1 MIRRAIVLNI
11 DRSQKHD
18 LGLMNGVLSMTQ
30 ASFPIPSLPASMQE
44 PLRRF
49 ADRIRILG
57 GPNSLAITLF
67 GAIVPET
74 TSRFDPHHDIA
85 RSVVVLHM
93 IDLEMLRV
101 LAKDGLKL
109 GKARIAAPLI
119 MTPEYIQHSV
129 DTFPLELLEIQQR
142 HASLFGPDYFADLTF
157 AESHMRLQCERE
169 LNTILI
175 GMRQSLLNAAG
186 REKLF
191 QSIEVDVM
199 DRLMRTLR
207 GLVWLHGS
215 HTFHPATQ
223 AVTLVE
229 ERLPQPLSG
238 IRTALDEGH
247 STGWTEFQSL
257 YHDVESLRN
266 LADAW

>member
-1 MIRRAIVLNI
+1 
-11 DRSQKHD
+11 
-18 LGLMNGVLSMTQ
+18 
-30 ASFPIPSLPASMQE
+30 MQE

-49 ADRIRILG
+49 AERIQTLG
-57 GPNSLAITLF
+57 GANSLALTLF
-67 GAIVPET
+67 GTIVPGTDGE
-74 TSRFDPHHDIA
+74 FHPHHDTA
-85 RSVVVLHM
+85 RSVVVLRM

-129 DTFPLELLEIQQR
+129 DTFPVELLEVQQC
-142 HASLFGPDYFADLTF
+142 HACLFGPDYFADLTF
-157 AESHMRLQCERE
+157 AESHMRLQCEHE

-199 DRLMRTLR
+199 DRLLRTLR

-215 HTFHPATQ
+215 QTSLPATQ
-223 AVTLVE
+223 AVAVVE
-229 ERLPQPLSG
+229 ERLPQPLRG
-238 IRTALDEGH
+238 IRAALDEGH
-247 STGWTEFQSL
+247 STGWMEFQSL